1 MLKRII
7 GSVKEVGSKIKRMA
21 TMAVAALTVV
31 VTKATQAKAATGD
44 MVFTDP
50 TMPDSTSIFQKM
62 INTFGTAGT
71 IGIAVIGAAVALG
84 ILIILGMWGWRL
96 AKKWLSAAK

>member
-1 MLKRII
+1 M
-7 GSVKEVGSKIKRMA
+7 
-21 TMAVAALTVV
+21 T
-31 VTKATQAKAATGD
+31 
-44 MVFTDP
+44 FTSP

-62 INTFGTAGT
+62 IDQFGTAGT

-84 ILIILGMWGWRL
+84 VIVILGMWGWRL